1 MIEPAFFATSKEFR
15 KWLERNASEH
25 TELLVGFYKVDSGKQ
40 SMSWPESVDEALCYG
55 WIDGV
60 RKRID
65 DNSYQIRFTP
75 RKPTSIW
82 SSVNIAKFHQ
92 LQTAGRVQPAGA
104 AAFLHR
110 TEAKSAIYAYE
121 QESTASLSQDEE
133 REFKKNRA
141 AWKFLEGAPP
151 SYRQVVL
158 HWVVRAKKP
167 ETRAARLAKLFE
179 ACAAGKR
186 LR

>member
-1 MIEPAFFATSKEFR
+1 MADPAFFATSTEFR
-15 KWLERNASEH
+15 KWLERNASER
-25 TELLVGFYKVDSGKQ
+25 TELVVGFYKVNSGKP
-40 SMSWPESVDEALCYG
+40 SMSWPESVDEALSHG

-65 DNSYQIRFTP
+65 ENSYQIRFTP
-75 RKPTSIW
+75 RKTTSIW
-82 SSVNIAKFHQ
+82 SAVNIAKFHQ
-92 LQTAGRVQPAGA
+92 LQTEGRVQPAGVT
-104 AAFLHR
+104 AFSHR
-110 TEAKSAIYAYE
+110 TEAKSEIYAYE
-121 QESTASLSQDEE
+121 QKSTASLSQQEE
-133 REFKKNRA
+133 REFKKNSK
-141 AWKFLEGAPP
+141 AWTFLEDAPP

-167 ETRAARLAKLFE
+167 ETRVARLAKLFE

>member
-15 KWLERNASEH
+15 KWLERNASER
-25 TELLVGFYKVDSGKQ
+25 TELLVGFYKVGSGKQ

-133 REFKKNRA
+133 REFKKNSA
-141 AWKFLEGAPP
+141 AWKCLEDAPP